1 VSDGYERQLSD
12 LYRVRAREEPPASID
27 NAILAAARHEAR
39 GSTRVGIR
47 WGVPLALAAVVV
59 LSVSLVTVM
68 RDASELSGE
77 SMNVEEQRQ
86 ASPAPADPDKPRV
99 VADESEQRRGT
110 RLQERTI
117 TEQKAAGLAES
128 GKLNL
133 DRAKRP
139 STPGLTKEEITAEE
153 ITAEE
158 ITAKEIT
165 ASVPT
170 PAGPVPPSPTSVPAP
185 SATSPSNAADQLRS
199 ELAKPGAQQSSPV
212 PAPARARVNA
222 NRALDATSA
231 ESRKSKAV
239 AAGRTASGP
248 AVGAAAEKA
257 LRSDAH
263 AGDALSPEQWLKR
276 IERLREEGKA
286 TEAQA
291 SFNEFRKRYPAYP
304 LPETLK

>member
-12 LYRVRAREEPPASID
+12 LYRARAREEPPASID

-68 RDASELSGE
+68 RDALELSGE

-86 ASPAPADPDKPRV
+86 ASPAPAEPDKPRV
-99 VADESEQRRGT
+99 VADESEQRRGP

-117 TEQKAAGLAES
+117 TEQK
-128 GKLNL
+128 
-133 DRAKRP
+133 
-139 STPGLTKEEITAEE
+139 
-153 ITAEE
+153 
-158 ITAKEIT
+158 
-165 ASVPT
+165 
-170 PAGPVPPSPTSVPAP
+170 
-185 SATSPSNAADQLRS
+185 AADQLRS
-199 ELAKPGAQQSSPV
+199 ELAKPGAQQSAPV

-257 LRSDAH
+257 LRSDAQ

-276 IERLREEGKA
+276 IERLRKEGKA